1 VAESVLAH
9 RIILDRKAASAGE
22 TAQSVVRAVLAK
34 IPVSPDLASAPLPN
48 RR

>member
-1 VAESVLAH
+1 LAH

-34 IPVSPDLASAPLPN
+34 IPVSPDLAAAPAAALPN